1 MADDDARGRDNV
13 DHPISNE
20 LLKLFL
26 DFLCSFL
33 TLDFRNEDGI
43 VQIDVAA
50 LEALPEILRQFF
62 DGVCD
67 ISSPD
72 EAFDFH
78 MPLPMGDDG
87 MDMEFIADKIG

>member
-1 MADDDARGRDNV
+1 MY
-13 DHPISNE
+13 HPISDE
-20 LLKLFL
+20 LLKLFS
-26 DFLCSFL
+26 DFLSSLL

-50 LEALPEILRQFF
+50 LEVLPKILGQFF

-72 EAFDFH
+72 ETFDFH
-78 MPLPMGDDG
+78 MPLPMSDDG
-87 MDMEFIADKIG
+87 MNMEFIADKIG